1 MKVVG
6 KYLRSQAS
14 LLGMYTLLLV
24 VTGGTLWLH
33 DYFVAFWDVLLFT
46 ATCLA
51 GYLVARYFP
60 WRRQYQLLVASRNQA
75 LTVAPV
81 GHTFFEG
88 EYSHLLSQEIARRQ
102 ELTEH
107 NQAQQQAVLEDFG
120 LWLHQVKTPVAALDL
135 MLQTTETSKGDMKAE
150 LFKINEY
157 LQMMLHYV
165 KSQFDSQDLLIKSVK
180 LAPLVR
186 ETVKKYAVFFARKD
200 LQLVLKYLE
209 GAVIT
214 DEKWLRFILEQVLF
228 NAIKYTQSGQITI
241 QASQNKLTI
250 RDTGIGILPEDL
262 PRVFDKGYTGVN
274 GRIQQRASGL
284 GLYLSQQTAQ
294 KIGAVLTIDSVVGQ
308 GTKVTI
314 VFPEQFPNQ
323 E

>member
-1 MKVVG
+1 MKVLS
-6 KYLRSQAS
+6 KYLRSQTS
-14 LLGMYTLLLV
+14 LLGMYALLLGI
-24 VTGGTLWLH
+24 TGGTLWLH
-33 DYFVAFWDVLLFT
+33 DYFAAFGDVVLFT
-46 ATCLA
+46 TTCLVA
-51 GYLVARYFP
+51 YLVARYFP
-60 WRRQYQLLVASRNQA
+60 WHRQYQLLVASRNKA
-75 LTVAPV
+75 LTIAPP
-81 GHTFFEG
+81 GQTLFEV
-88 EYSHLLSQEIARRQ
+88 EYSQLLSQELRRRQ
-102 ELTEH
+102 ELIEQ
-107 NQAQQQAVLEDFG
+107 NQAQHQAVLEDFG

-135 MLQTTETSKGDMKAE
+135 MLQTTQVDKGDMQAE

-200 LQLVLKYLE
+200 LQLVLEGLE
-209 GAVIT
+209 EVVIT

-228 NAIKYTQSGQITI
+228 NGIKYTQSGKITI
-241 QASQNKLTI
+241 RGSQNRLI
-250 RDTGIGILPEDL
+250 ISDTGIGIMPEDL

-274 GRIQQRASGL
+274 GRLQQRASGL

-294 KIGAVLTIDSVVGQ
+294 KIGSVLTIDSEVGK
-308 GTKVTI
+308 GTQVTI
-314 VFPEQFPNQ
+314 TFPKQFPNQ

>member
-14 LLGMYTLLLV
+14 LLGMYALLLAI
-24 VTGGTLWLH
+24 TGGTLWLH

-75 LTVAPV
+75 LTIAPV
-81 GHTFFEG
+81 GQTFFE
-88 EYSHLLSQEIARRQ
+88 EAYSQLLSQEIARRQ

-135 MLQTTETSKGDMKAE
+135 MLQTTEASKGDMKAE

-200 LQLVLKYLE
+200 LQLVLKDLE
-209 GAVIT
+209 EVVIT

-284 GLYLSQQTAQ
+284 GLYLSQQTAK
-294 KIGAVLTIDSVVGQ
+294 KIGAALTIDSVVGQ

>member
-6 KYLRSQAS
+6 KYLGSQAS

-33 DYFVAFWDVLLFT
+33 DYFAAFWDVFLFT

-81 GHTFFEG
+81 GQTFFEG

-102 ELTEH
+102 ELMEH

-135 MLQTTETSKGDMKAE
+135 MLQTTETSKEDMKAE

-200 LQLVLKYLE
+200 LQLVLKDLE
-209 GAVIT
+209 EVVIT

>member
-6 KYLRSQAS
+6 EYLRSQAS
-14 LLGMYTLLLV
+14 LLGMYALLLV
-24 VTGGTLWLH
+24 VTGGSLWLH
-33 DYFVAFWDVLLFT
+33 DYFAAFWDVLLFT

-107 NQAQQQAVLEDFG
+107 NQAQQQAVLEDFS

-200 LQLVLKYLE
+200 LQLVLKDLE
-209 GAVIT
+209 EAVIT
-214 DEKWLRFILEQVLF
+214 DEKWLWFILEQVLF

>member
-6 KYLRSQAS
+6 EYLRSQAS
-14 LLGMYTLLLV
+14 LLGMYALLLV
-24 VTGGTLWLH
+24 VTGGSLWLH
-33 DYFVAFWDVLLFT
+33 DYFAAFWDVLLFT

-60 WRRQYQLLVASRNQA
+60 WRMQYQLLVASRNQA
-75 LTVAPV
+75 LTIAPV
-81 GHTFFEG
+81 GQTFFEG
-88 EYSHLLSQEIARRQ
+88 EYSQLLSQEITRRQ

-200 LQLVLKYLE
+200 LQLVLKDLE
-209 GAVIT
+209 GSVIT

-284 GLYLSQQTAQ
+284 GLYLSQQTAK
-294 KIGAVLTIDSVVGQ
+294 KIGAALTIDSVAGQ